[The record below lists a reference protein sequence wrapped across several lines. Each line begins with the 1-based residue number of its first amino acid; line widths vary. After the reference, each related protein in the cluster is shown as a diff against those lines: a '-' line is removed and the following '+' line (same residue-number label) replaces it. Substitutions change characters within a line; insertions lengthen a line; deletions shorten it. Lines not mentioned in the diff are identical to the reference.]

1 MKRIVS
7 MAAAAA
13 VVALATPALADTNI
27 GVTMA
32 LFDDNFLTKVRE
44 AIKAE
49 ADETPGTHVQ
59 FEDAQADIGR
69 QINQV
74 QNFIAQK
81 VNAIIVNPA
90 DTAATKKITQMVS
103 AAGIPLVYVNRGP
116 DQKQL
121 PPKVVVVVSDH
132 VVAGRMEMEELA
144 KCMHDKGNVAI
155 MLGELASNATQERTQ
170 GNKEI
175 IAKHPEIK
183 VVQEQTANYQRNQAI
198 DLMNNW
204 LASGTKID
212 AVAANNDEMAIGA
225 IIALQQAG
233 VDPKTKCIGGV
244 DGTADALAEMQK
256 GNLYTTVFQDARGQG
271 RGAVDAAIKLA
282 KGEKVDTFVMIP
294 YEPITR
300 DNYKQY
306 LNR

>member
-1 MKRIVS
+1 VKRS
-7 MAAAAA
+7 LLTAAAA
-13 VVALATPALADTNI
+13 VAIATPALADTNI

-44 AIKAE
+44 AIKDQ
-49 ADETPGTHVQ
+49 ADKTPGTHVQ

-81 VNAIIVNPA
+81 VDAIIVNPA
-90 DTAATKKITQMVS
+90 DTAATKKITGMVS
-103 AAGIPLVYVNRGP
+103 GAGIPLVYVNRGP

-121 PPKVVVVVSDH
+121 PPKVSVVVSDH
-132 VVAGRMEMEELA
+132 VVSGRMEMDEIA
-144 KCMHDKGNVAI
+144 KCMKGKGNVAI

-170 GNKEI
+170 GNKDV
-175 IAKHPEIK
+175 IAKYPDIK

-204 LASGTKID
+204 LASGTQID
-212 AVAANNDEMAIGA
+212 AVVANNDEMAIGA
-225 IIALQQAG
+225 IIAMQQAG
-233 VDPKTKCIGGV
+233 VDPKTKCVGGV

-256 GNLYTTVFQDARGQG
+256 GNLYATVFQDARGQG
-271 RGAVDAAIKLA
+271 RGAVDAAVKLA

-294 YEPITR
+294 YEPINR
-300 DNYKQY
+300 ENYKQY

>member
-1 MKRIVS
+1 MKRILL
-7 MAAAAA
+7 AAATA
-13 VVALATPALADTNI
+13 VVMASPALADTNV

-32 LFDDNFLTKVRE
+32 LFDDNFLTKIRE

-49 ADETPGTHVQ
+49 ADQTPGVHVQ

-81 VNAIIVNPA
+81 VDAIIVNPA
-90 DTAATKKITQMVS
+90 DTAATKKITQM
-103 AAGIPLVYVNRGP
+103 ATEAGIPLVYVNRGP

-121 PPKVVVVVSDH
+121 PPKVSVVVSDH
-132 VVAGRMEMEELA
+132 VVAGRMEMDELA
-144 KCMHDKGNVAI
+144 KCMKGKGNAAI

-170 GNKEI
+170 GNKEV
-175 IAKHPEIK
+175 IAKHPDIK

-204 LASGTKID
+204 LASGTQID
-212 AVAANNDEMAIGA
+212 AVVANNDEMAIGA
-225 IIALQQAG
+225 IIAMQQAG
-233 VDPKTKCIGGV
+233 IDPKSKCIGGV
-244 DGTADALAEMQK
+244 DATADALAEMQK
-256 GNLYTTVFQDARGQG
+256 GTLYATVFQDAKGQG
-271 RGAVDAAIKLA
+271 RGAVDAAVKLA
-282 KGEKVDTFVMIP
+282 KGEKVETFVMIP
-294 YEPITR
+294 YEPVNR
-300 DNYKQY
+300 ENYKQY